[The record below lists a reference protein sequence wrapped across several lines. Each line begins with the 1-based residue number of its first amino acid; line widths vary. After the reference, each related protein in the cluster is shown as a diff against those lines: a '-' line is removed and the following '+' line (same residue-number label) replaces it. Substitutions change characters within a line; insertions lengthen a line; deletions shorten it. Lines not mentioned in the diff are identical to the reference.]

1 MASIL
6 SIFELAPFGI
16 ALPAIA
22 AWIYKFIF
30 NHELIRN
37 SHFNQYK
44 RKTKINEII
53 DRTNKKYGCHL
64 IHVDVADESDEIQT
78 SKGDSY
84 TRQKY
89 IHRAAGALFSI
100 VIGISLEL
108 TFALMVQMT
117 DFIDLD
123 PALFQYSI
131 RLLVVLVAVVQPLL
145 IISLYVTQDL
155 SPPLDASRPGA
166 LMKWLFTTVLC
177 IAWFMI
183 LGRVGSLAHE
193 LEEPGYKDSR
203 SFLQHITSDIVLAG
217 VTFTAILSGVGCT
230 LTPYRWFWD
239 RARAKRTERRIV
251 NEVSVNDLIQSY
263 NNTKMLLRKR
273 QQELENVLSKNSGAT
288 INNTDLG
295 IRLLKGLKGSG
306 KQLFSKVLSFANLS
320 VFSRQKPED
329 EELTFEIDSLK
340 LLKELIYDE
349 VAKNVERFVRTQGRA
364 PLQTTLE
371 KFSSAFQIAFSF
383 YCVYRV
389 LSVLLIKIPS
399 QYFWQLESMGTKDA
413 LAITIAKLIQT
424 TFTLPI
430 SDLQLVNQVSFI
442 LSGSLFACLFQNVLV
457 TVKTLTKVL
466 PSASTTLTAQTK
478 TWLKHLLVS
487 EFLAIYIIATAQM
500 IRSNLPPE
508 LSGQMQKLLSLTPL
522 GEADTET
529 EFLDAWFDRMF
540 GMTCIVTLVI
550 LAAKN
555 FVEAEEDPDFYDE
568 ELMLEEPMKL
578 K

>member
-1 MASIL
+1 M
-6 SIFELAPFGI
+6 
-16 ALPAIA
+16 
-22 AWIYKFIF
+22 
-30 NHELIRN
+30 
-37 SHFNQYK
+37 
-44 RKTKINEII
+44 
-53 DRTNKKYGCHL
+53 

-166 LMKWLFTTVLC
+166 LMKWLFTAVLC
-177 IAWFMI
+177 IVWFMI
-183 LGRVGSLAHE
+183 LGRVGSLAHA

-329 EELTFEIDSLK
+329 EELTLEIDSLK

-349 VAKNVERFVRTQGRA
+349 VAKNVEKFVRTQGRA

-555 FVEAEEDPDFYDE
+555 FVEAEEDTDFYDE
-568 ELMLEEPMKL
+568 ELMIEDPMKL

>member
-1 MASIL
+1 M
-6 SIFELAPFGI
+6 
-16 ALPAIA
+16 
-22 AWIYKFIF
+22 
-30 NHELIRN
+30 
-37 SHFNQYK
+37 
-44 RKTKINEII
+44 
-53 DRTNKKYGCHL
+53 
-64 IHVDVADESDEIQT
+64 
-78 SKGDSY
+78 
-84 TRQKY
+84 
-89 IHRAAGALFSI
+89 
-100 VIGISLEL
+100 
-108 TFALMVQMT
+108 
-117 DFIDLD
+117 
-123 PALFQYSI
+123 
-131 RLLVVLVAVVQPLL
+131 
-145 IISLYVTQDL
+145 
-155 SPPLDASRPGA
+155 
-166 LMKWLFTTVLC
+166 
-177 IAWFMI
+177 
-183 LGRVGSLAHE
+183 
-193 LEEPGYKDSR
+193 
-203 SFLQHITSDIVLAG
+203 
-217 VTFTAILSGVGCT
+217 
-230 LTPYRWFWD
+230 
-239 RARAKRTERRIV
+239 
-251 NEVSVNDLIQSY
+251 
-263 NNTKMLLRKR
+263 
-273 QQELENVLSKNSGAT
+273 
-288 INNTDLG
+288 
-295 IRLLKGLKGSG
+295 
-306 KQLFSKVLSFANLS
+306 
-320 VFSRQKPED
+320 
-329 EELTFEIDSLK
+329 TFEIDSLK

-349 VAKNVERFVRTQGRA
+349 VAKNVEKFVRTQGRA

-555 FVEAEEDPDFYDE
+555 FVEAEEDTDFYDE
-568 ELMLEEPMKL
+568 ELMIEDPMKL